1 MDFFKNKGWLYMNR
15 SRGSS
20 RRGVNLSSPYSLV
33 KTFSDAV
40 IRAEREA
47 ASIENA
53 KKQEKNNHKQN
64 ENTKEKTPH
73 LNNGSNLP
81 DNFEFDT
88 SDESILLRWKGTKK
102 QRSIE
107 LPTVSPSGVK
117 VTSVAEG
124 AFADFSDLAKIVI
137 PEGIVSIGKGAFF
150 NCSSLGSVILPSTLK
165 SIGDEAFKGCVSLKS
180 ITLGAALEQLGKSAF
195 SECTLLKKATFASG
209 SVLKEIPPL
218 CFFECESLREIKWP
232 EALQEIKEEAF
243 RACTEI
249 ETLNLPTS
257 LARIGYSAF
266 RGCTRLKSIDIPS
279 ELKSVAEFAFA
290 ECSSLESVELPE
302 SIIAL
307 EGGIF
312 SNCSKLRSVK
322 LSASLQ
328 EIGCGSFSGCSSL
341 EDFAFPA
348 SLSTVGVRAFCD
360 CVSLKKID
368 LSRCKLSVLEQEV
381 FSGCSGLHEVYLPF
395 CLREIYKA
403 CFKGCS
409 DLYAVE
415 IPGEVVSLGERC
427 FEDCRKLN
435 EIDLSSVPV
444 AIPEGFCSDCAQLT
458 SIRFHNDTPE
468 IGVCAFANCRSLT
481 KLELPEKLQ
490 VIRERAFLN
499 CSGLLEVNCGQELRR
514 LGSEAFKGCNALRRV
529 DLPASLTVFGK
540 EGAIFSSEA
549 DELVIYGTP
558 SSSAE
563 NYARLHR
570 IKFYDP
576 LLHEIKEDGAEED
589 DELEGTDTSEDTS
602 DEDLTPEEEETEVVI
617 PGNKTIRR
625 QVFGLRVN
633 PSSYK
638 AITSKGDWIV
648 IRHKAFEKK
657 ADARSNVP
665 VAVHLEG
672 INHIGNRAF
681 CNRNVVFLDCSDNL
695 VSIGKAA
702 FWGCNL
708 LQKVRWSN
716 RLSFIDKSAFWGC
729 NSLKNL
735 DFPDSL
741 QFIDNWAF
749 LGCSGIE
756 SIHLP
761 SYLVSLG
768 DYVFAYC
775 SSLVNIVIPS
785 GTRSLGVGVFFG
797 CQSLRRVVI
806 PPSVKQFGPEMC
818 KFSPI
823 FGSGCALEG
832 ASETDEKAKDTE
844 QIIIVC
850 QKDSAAHEYAMQ
862 FGIKYELINFE
873 DGCVANELITKGG
886 DYMLCGLG
894 VSDSLSR
901 CTQAFSVKAGH
912 SIPRPVVRLIKSE
925 ADKVTASERSIL
937 NPDNCAGLSQAKVF
951 SILQG
956 AYELVDLAS
965 YIKAW
970 HRVTSSSAKRILNS
984 SRMFSSI
991 EDMSPIKDIL
1001 VKDTTNV
1008 NNDEQPK
1015 EIKPEDIMKAACDIL
1030 DRMEKIGWF
1039 HQFGIGKSKQVCRL
1053 HKKAVEKTL
1062 TSNEQELSVPKVAE
1076 KLPSAETAAIAE
1088 QFAATT
1094 SAETAAVAKPAA
1106 AATSAEN
1113 VTAKKQANIAVTSLT
1128 TKPTESLLSLSEKQP
1143 THILSQLSASNRS
1156 SSMEAPSKLSAVAA
1170 VGALNNSS
1178 PLVTTKLNLELER
1191 YYKGALALSG
1201 IRASH
1206 DEEKDSPSNSTE
1218 KKEAPATRP
1227 QEGNGIKTQHTTLST
1242 PVAELL
1248 NSKKSEMLKRVSAS
1262 SDSPEHA
1269 SEGIVLA
1276 KVPNL
1281 SVSKV
1286 DVPNELKGRFVE
1298 ALSDNFMKGNDVVE
1312 EINLGPS
1319 LKVIGSDAF
1328 RSCSRLRIVNM
1339 AANGLQTIKD
1349 GAWRSCERLTEIS
1362 LPDSVKE
1369 LGNRVFCACSH
1380 LRTIKLPANLIK
1392 LGEAVFADCRS
1403 LQSLELPEGLKE
1415 VGSKAFFGCRNL
1427 ESIFIP
1433 ESLTHLE
1440 EKLFDVSQKLTI
1452 YAPQGSAAES
1462 YAIAHAIPFC
1472 AASADTWQIVKAEK
1486 MQASEAKNEE
1496 SQTIVGGEVVEAE
1509 SAEEVKDNSA
1519 SLEKKAKYLK
1529 RIAARTKGKRR

>member
-15 SRGSS
+15 CRGSA
-20 RRGVNLSSPYSLV
+20 RRGVNLNSPYLSLV
-33 KTFSDAV
+33 KVLSDAT
-40 IRAEREA
+40 IKAEKE
-47 ASIENA
+47 SISKENNQE
-53 KKQEKNNHKQN
+53 QEKNNHKKN
-64 ENTKEKTPH
+64 DNIKEKASH

-81 DNFEFDT
+81 DNFEFDPIN
-88 SDESILLRWKGTKK
+88 ESILTGWKGTKK

-117 VTSVAEG
+117 VTSVADE
-124 AFADFSDLAKIVI
+124 AFADFTDLAKIVI
-137 PEGIVSIGKGAFF
+137 PEGIIAIGKRAFL
-150 NCSSLGSVILPSTLK
+150 NCGSLGSVILPSTLK
-165 SIGDEAFKGCVSLKS
+165 SIGDEAFKGCVSLKN
-180 ITLGAALEQLGKSAF
+180 ITLSSSLERLGKSAF
-195 SECTLLKKATFASG
+195 SECTLLKKAAFASD
-209 SVLKEIPPL
+209 SALREIPPQ
-218 CFFECESLREIKWP
+218 CFFECESLHEIKWP
-232 EALQEIKEEAF
+232 DSLQEIKEEAF
-243 RACTEI
+243 RSCTGLEA
-249 ETLNLPTS
+249 LNFPSS
-257 LARIGYSAF
+257 LTKIGYSAF
-266 RGCTRLKSIDIPS
+266 RGCIRLKSLHVPEGLEFI
-279 ELKSVAEFAFA
+279 AEFAFA
-290 ECSSLESVELPE
+290 ECSSLENAELSE
-302 SIIAL
+302 NIVAL

-312 SNCSKLRSVK
+312 NNCSKLHSVK
-322 LSASLQ
+322 LSQNLQ
-328 EIGCGSFSGCSSL
+328 KIGAGTFSGCTAL
-341 EDFAFPA
+341 EDLAFPA
-348 SLSTVGVRAFCD
+348 SLSAIGVRAFCD
-360 CVSLKKID
+360 CVNLHKID

-381 FSGCSGLHEVYLPF
+381 FSGCSGLHEIYLPF

-415 IPGEVVSLGERC
+415 IPGEVISLGERC
-427 FEDCRKLN
+427 FENCRKLN
-435 EIDLSSVPV
+435 EIDISAVPV
-444 AIPEGFCSDCAQLT
+444 AIPEGFCSDCVQL
-458 SIRFHNDTPE
+458 SAIRFHSDTPE
-468 IGVCAFANCRSLT
+468 IGACAFANCRSLV
-481 KLELPEKLQ
+481 KLELPEKLHI
-490 VIRERAFLN
+490 IRERAFLN
-499 CSGLLEVNCGQELRR
+499 CSGLLEVNCGQELRQ

-529 DLPASLTVFGK
+529 DLPASLIVFGK
-540 EGAIFSSEA
+540 EGSIFSSEA

-563 NYARLHR
+563 DYARLHR

-576 LLHEIKEDGAEED
+576 LLHEIKEDGVEED
-589 DELEGTDTSEDTS
+589 GELDGVDASDDTTDEE
-602 DEDLTPEEEETEVVI
+602 LTPEEEETEVVI
-617 PGNKTIRR
+617 SGSNTVRR

-665 VAVHLEG
+665 IAVHLEG

-708 LQKVRWSN
+708 LQKVRWSS

-749 LGCSGIE
+749 LGCSGVE

-761 SYLVSLG
+761 AYLVSLG

-823 FGSGCALEG
+823 FGSGCTLDG
-832 ASETDEKAKDTE
+832 SSETDEKAKDTE

-862 FGIKYELINFE
+862 FGMKYELTNFE

-894 VSDSLSR
+894 VHDSLSR
-901 CTQAFSVKAGH
+901 CTQAFSAKPKHIATK
-912 SIPRPVVRLIKSE
+912 PAVRLIKSK

-937 NPDNCAGLSQAKVF
+937 NPDNCTGLSQAEVF
-951 SILQG
+951 ALLQG

-970 HRVTSSSAKRILNS
+970 HKISSSSAKRILNS
-984 SRMFSSI
+984 SRLFSSI
-991 EDMSPIKDIL
+991 EDISPIKDIV
-1001 VKDTTNV
+1001 VKEPAT
-1008 NNDEQPK
+1008 NNDVQPQ
-1015 EIKPEDIMKAACDIL
+1015 EADPINILKAACDIL
-1030 DRMEKIGWF
+1030 DCMEKIGWL
-1039 HQFGIGKSKQVCRL
+1039 HQFGREGQKKACRL
-1053 HKKAVEKTL
+1053 HKKICEEAL
-1062 TSNEQELSVPKVAE
+1062 TDKQELSSSGVALQESAAAIE
-1076 KLPSAETAAIAE
+1076 KISATTPLKAEIAETILA
-1088 QFAATT
+1088 
-1094 SAETAAVAKPAA
+1094 
-1106 AATSAEN
+1106 
-1113 VTAKKQANIAVTSLT
+1113 
-1128 TKPTESLLSLSEKQP
+1128 LSEPQP
-1143 THILSQLSASNRS
+1143 THILSQLSAAEHSLAEKPKS
-1156 SSMEAPSKLSAVAA
+1156 CAIAA
-1170 VGALNNSS
+1170 AGALSNSS
-1178 PLVTTKLNLELER
+1178 PAVTMKINQELES
-1191 YYKGALALSG
+1191 YKGALAISG
-1201 IRASH
+1201 IRSSNEESPRSLSKQV
-1206 DEEKDSPSNSTE
+1206 EEKEEKVAQLVPS
-1218 KKEAPATRP
+1218 KEDNKAKVQRAS
-1227 QEGNGIKTQHTTLST
+1227 LST
-1242 PVAELL
+1242 PLAELL
-1248 NSKKSEMLKRVSAS
+1248 SSQQKLKMLKQVAEISTETK
-1262 SDSPEHA
+1262 PTC
-1269 SEGIVLA
+1269 EGIVLA
-1276 KVPNL
+1276 KVPSL

-1286 DVPNELKGRFVE
+1286 DVPDQLKGRPVE

-1312 EINLGPS
+1312 EITLGPS
-1319 LKVIGSDAF
+1319 LKIIGSDAF
-1328 RSCSRLRIVNM
+1328 RSCSHLRIVNM
-1339 AANGLQTIKD
+1339 AENGLQIVKD

-1362 LPDSVKE
+1362 LPNSIKE
-1369 LGNRVFCACSH
+1369 LGSRAFCACSQ
-1380 LRTIKLPANLIK
+1380 LRQVKLPTSLVK
-1392 LGEAVFADCRS
+1392 LGEAAFADCRS

-1415 VGSKAFFGCRNL
+1415 VGTKAFFGCRNL

-1433 ESLTHLE
+1433 GSLTHLE
-1440 EKLFDVSQKLTI
+1440 EKLFDVSQNLTI

-1462 YAIAHAIPFC
+1462 YALAHAIPFC
-1472 AASADTWQIVKAEK
+1472 AASIDTWQATMTEK
-1486 MQASEAKNEE
+1486 MQALEAENEEQQIALGNEIVEADEAEEAKN
-1496 SQTIVGGEVVEAE
+1496 
-1509 SAEEVKDNSA
+1509 NSL

-1529 RIAARTKGKRR
+1529 RIAARTKGRRR

>member
-15 SRGSS
+15 CRGSA
-20 RRGVNLSSPYSLV
+20 RRGANLSSPYSLV

-47 ASIENA
+47 SSAENA

-81 DNFEFDT
+81 DNFEFDA
-88 SDESILLRWKGTKK
+88 SDESILIRWKGTKK

-124 AFADFSDLAKIVI
+124 AFADFTDLAKIVI
-137 PEGIVSIGKGAFF
+137 PEGIVAIGKGAFL

-165 SIGDEAFKGCVSLKS
+165 SVGDEAFKGCVSLKS
-180 ITLGAALEQLGKSAF
+180 ITLGAALERLGQSAF
-195 SECTLLKKATFASG
+195 SECTLLKKVIFASG
-209 SVLKEIPPL
+209 SALTEISPL

-243 RACTEI
+243 RACTGI
-249 ETLNLPTS
+249 DTLKLPTS

-266 RGCTRLKSIDIPS
+266 RGCTRLKSVDMPT

-290 ECSSLESVELPE
+290 ECSSLETVELPE
-302 SIIAL
+302 NIVVL
-307 EGGIF
+307 EGSIF
-312 SNCSKLRSVK
+312 SNCSKLRSVR
-322 LSASLQ
+322 LSSNLQ
-328 EIGCGSFSGCSSL
+328 EVGCSAFSGCSAL
-341 EDFAFPA
+341 EDFSFPA
-348 SLSTVGVRAFCD
+348 SLSAMGVRAFCD
-360 CVSLKKID
+360 CVNLKKID

-395 CLREIYKA
+395 CLREIYRA

-427 FEDCRKLN
+427 FENCRKLN

-458 SIRFHNDTPE
+458 SVRFHTDTPE

-490 VIRERAFLN
+490 IIRERAFLN

-540 EGAIFSSEA
+540 EGTIFSSEA

-576 LLHEIKEDGAEED
+576 LLHEIKEDGVEENEEIED
-589 DELEGTDTSEDTS
+589 TDASEDTS

-617 PGNKTIRR
+617 PGNKTVRR

-708 LQKVRWSN
+708 LQKVRWSS

-729 NSLKNL
+729 NSLKSL

-823 FGSGCALEG
+823 FGSGCTLDG
-832 ASETDEKAKDTE
+832 TSETEEKAKDTD

-850 QKDSAAHEYAMQ
+850 QKDSAAHEYAIQ

-873 DGCVANELITKGG
+873 DGCLANELITKGG

-925 ADKVTASERSIL
+925 ADKVTASEHSIL
-937 NPDNCAGLSQAKVF
+937 NPDNCVGLSQAKVF

-991 EDMSPIKDIL
+991 EDISPIKDIL
-1001 VKDTTNV
+1001 VKDTTDV
-1008 NNDEQPK
+1008 NNNEQPK

-1030 DRMEKIGWF
+1030 DCMEKIGWL
-1039 HQFGIGKSKQVCRL
+1039 HQFDVKGQKKACRL
-1053 HKKAVEKTL
+1053 HKKTVEKAFVDD
-1062 TSNEQELSVPKVAE
+1062 EQELSTQKVAE
-1076 KLPSAETAAIAE
+1076 VLPSEETAV
-1088 QFAATT
+1088 
-1094 SAETAAVAKPAA
+1094 AV
-1106 AATSAEN
+1106 
-1113 VTAKKQANIAVTSLT
+1113 KQSVIAVTSLK
-1128 TKPTESLLSLSEKQP
+1128 TKPAESLLALSEKQP
-1143 THILSQLSASNRS
+1143 THILSQLSASGHNS
-1156 SSMEAPSKLSAVAA
+1156 STEVPSKLSAVAA

-1178 PLVTTKLNLELER
+1178 PSLTTKINLELER

-1201 IRASH
+1201 IRAGNNEGKHSL
-1206 DEEKDSPSNSTE
+1206 SNSSNSTE
-1218 KKEAPATRP
+1218 KKDVQATHL
-1227 QEGNGIKTQHTTLST
+1227 QKDDKVKAQHTSLST
-1242 PVAELL
+1242 PVSELL
-1248 NSKKSEMLKRVSAS
+1248 SPKKLEILKQISTPSAASE
-1262 SDSPEHA
+1262 PT

-1276 KVPNL
+1276 KVPGL

-1319 LKVIGSDAF
+1319 LKTIGSDAF

-1369 LGNRVFCACSH
+1369 LGNRVFCACVH
-1380 LRTIKLPANLIK
+1380 LRNVKLPANLIK

-1415 VGSKAFFGCRNL
+1415 IGSKAFFGCRNL

-1472 AASADTWQIVKAEK
+1472 AASIDTWQTVRAEK

-1496 SQTIVGGEVVEAE
+1496 PQIVVSSESVESE
-1509 SAEEVKDNSA
+1509 STEEIKDNSA